1 MSRAHAVASL
11 AVAKPPFR
19 EPGLSGAQSASRTA
33 ADPQPPGTSIYL
45 ERAML
50 LWPRL
55 DRNRLSRHADD
66 PARIAQIVQQRTS
79 QPFDAILAMLTK
91 AYKGPID

>member
-11 AVAKPPFR
+11 AGAKPPFR
-19 EPGLSGAQSASRTA
+19 ESGLSGAQSASRA
-33 ADPQPPGTSIYL
+33 AVDHQSPGASVYL

-55 DRNRLSRHADD
+55 DRNRLSRYADD

-91 AYKGPID
+91 GYMGPID